1 MTGGCFIALFYPHDM
16 VASRLVPNVRGG
28 GCQSCRMCSS
38 RGGSLRRVFEET
50 RNCRSCCTYYPIYHN
65 HNHVIYIHIYIWCD
79 VIYIYKIEV
88 CRFANVFQTLFAQA
102 RSPNPW
108 GAPLPTDALDFALPR
123 PGVGGQSNRNGE
135 KVVTETCNLGI
146 SWIQTLHIHMLTI
159 YIYIHHI
166 IYIYHMHAYT
176 IQRRLHTSWFFG
188 DQSFEADSVPGL
200 AVRASHRYI
209 WQDVFVYTLVIEQF
223 AVDNFRFICRSFTV
237 FYLFKLVMFI
247 ANCQITSV

>member
-1 MTGGCFIALFYPHDM
+1 MLYIY
-16 VASRLVPNVRGG
+16 
-28 GCQSCRMCSS
+28 
-38 RGGSLRRVFEET
+38 
-50 RNCRSCCTYYPIYHN
+50 TY
-65 HNHVIYIHIYIWCD
+65 IYIWCD

-146 SWIQTLHIHMLTI
+146 SWIKTLHIHMLTI
-159 YIYIHHI
+159 YIYTYTIL
-166 IYIYHMHAYT
+166 YIYHMHAYT
-176 IQRRLHTSWFFG
+176 IQRRASHVLVFWWPKLWSRFC
-188 DQSFEADSVPGL
+188 ARL